1 MSFLPIFMTRYL
13 LTLLFSLQANFLIA
27 NNLFKK
33 NHLIESPCDSLITV
47 RVIHPS
53 CDKNNGI
60 IKLSAKMQNPT
71 FLWSDGNKDS
81 VRLDLAP
88 GFYSVSISDASGCSV
103 NQDYILYNFGTFVP
117 ISFQVTQLNGL
128 VKFQGSSYPNKEM
141 KWDFGDGTTD
151 YDNIVYHHYNS
162 NGVYNVT
169 YSVKQDCGHTTVS
182 KQVTV
187 TEHEKSDSEGFTAK
201 NLTSGFNY
209 GGDPK
214 YKACKC
220 AGKSFLKSD
229 ISSDLHRIYVFD
241 SQTDETT
248 PLPIEGGY
256 SRWGVNYEPPICYKD
271 KLYFSGK
278 NPAGRFVLY
287 KTDGTIE
294 GTSQLVLPDARYA
307 NNPNTFLI
315 HHDSLY
321 FKGEYIESGIN
332 GRGYLYKTDGNTIFP
347 LGQNSYELP
356 QVFND
361 KVIYRKTITYEN
373 SSIYIANQLDKPAI
387 TLFTSPY
394 GASDNVNGYI
404 KPLGEVNGYFLF
416 HANTA
421 PYGVELWRTDG
432 TIPGTQLVKDINP
445 GTASSHIQ
453 SFLIK
458 DGILYFTVYYNQRI
472 LWRSDG
478 TPEGTFALNDPETGL
493 PIKNVNALTS
503 FKSKLYFSASGIGS
517 SQAWVRYLWQTDG
530 TQNGTSRLYNTVTK
544 SLAYVAS
551 ADFLTFVSDSLY
563 LYYFKDNYTYDQS
576 EIWRTDGASKFQKL
590 DRLYCNPIPGFL
602 FADGFNRVYGPK
614 NNNNTSSPDLFILK
628 DYQIPVIN
636 DIAAYSG
643 DSVTAEYK
651 GNLKIDWYLPNRDY
665 CTEPPNSS
673 GNRFTFTN
681 TSNLANAPIRYIGV
695 DTEKGLASLAI
706 PLNVYT
712 IPNLYLQIDAIHRC
726 GSNDIKIIYHSSKP
740 YREGNQFLVNFYTAN
755 YELISTVEPVIAEN
769 TLMVNPPT
777 NARIFTV
784 KTTLPSQASSY
795 YSIPTTLTTY
805 RAQIFR
811 DKNIQ
816 LGDSTKLTLALFGRG
831 PFTFKFGEQLY
842 KDVWRTPFEI
852 YVKPTESTVYQ
863 LSDFEGIC
871 GLGVIDSPGS
881 LVRVSPPC
889 PPSFVH
895 QNSVLPMYYKTNG
908 TIESSGIISH
918 KADTIYQSNRIELL
932 PGFKADTGSKFTA
945 MGGGCN

>member
-1 MSFLPIFMTRYL
+1 MPLTLIMTRYL
-13 LTLLFSLQANFLIA
+13 LLLLFALQADLLIA

-33 NHLIESPCDSLITV
+33 NHLIESPCDSLITA
-47 RVIHPS
+47 RVINPS
-53 CDKNNGI
+53 CNNDNGI

-81 VRLDLAP
+81 VRLDLEP
-88 GFYSVSISDASGCSV
+88 GLYSVSISDASGCSV

-151 YDNIVYHHYNS
+151 YDNIVYHHYKS

-169 YSVKQDCGHTTVS
+169 YSVKQDCGHTSVS
-182 KQVTV
+182 KQVTI
-187 TEHEKSDSEGFTAK
+187 TEHEKSDSESFKAK
-201 NLTSGFNY
+201 NLTSGFVYNA
-209 GGDPK
+209 DIM

-220 AGKSFLKSD
+220 AGKSFLKTD
-229 ISSDLHRIYVFD
+229 LNSDLHRIYVFD
-241 SQTDETT
+241 SQTDEPTL
-248 PLPIEGGY
+248 LPIEAGY
-256 SRWGVNYEPPICYKD
+256 SRWGVNYEPPVCYKD

-278 NPAGRFVLY
+278 NPTGRFVLY
-287 KTDGTIE
+287 KTDGTVQ
-294 GTSQLVLPDARYA
+294 GTSQLVLPDARFA
-307 NNPNTFLI
+307 NNPNMFFI
-315 HHDSLY
+315 HRDTLY
-321 FKGEYIESGIN
+321 FKGEFIDSGIN

-356 QVFND
+356 QVFNN
-361 KVIYRKTITYEN
+361 KVIYRQTITYEN
-373 SSIYIANQLDKPAI
+373 SSLYIANQLDKPAS

-416 HANTA
+416 HANTT

-432 TIPGTQLVKDINP
+432 TVQGTQLVKDINP
-445 GTASSHIQ
+445 GTASSTISSH
-453 SFLIK
+453 LIN
-458 DGILYFTVYYNQRI
+458 DDILYITSNQGI

-493 PIKNVNALTS
+493 PLKNNGVLTP
-503 FKSKLYFSASGIGS
+503 FKSKLYFSVFGLGPFQTS
-517 SQAWVRYLWQTDG
+517 VKYLWQTDG
-530 TQNGTSRLYNTVTK
+530 TLNGASRLYNSVTK
-544 SLAYVAS
+544 SPAYVTTANLD
-551 ADFLTFVSDSLY
+551 AFVTDSLY
-563 LYYFKDNYTYDQS
+563 LYYFTDNDYAKS
-576 EIWRTDGASKFQKL
+576 EIWRTDGAGKFQKL
-590 DRLYCNPIPGFL
+590 DRLSCNPIPGFL

-614 NNNNTSSPDLFILK
+614 NYNQTSSPDLFILK
-628 DYQIPVIN
+628 DYQTPAIN

-673 GNRFTFTN
+673 GNRFTFIN
-681 TSNLANAPIRYIGV
+681 TSNLANVPIRYIGV
-695 DTEKGLASLAI
+695 DKGLTSLAI

-712 IPNLYLQIDAIHRC
+712 IPNLYWDIDAVHRC
-726 GSNDIKIIYHSSKP
+726 SSNDLRIMYHSSKP
-740 YREGNQFLVNFYTAN
+740 FRPGNQFRIKFYTSD
-755 YELISTVEPVIAEN
+755 YKLISTVVPVITGN
-769 TLMVNPPT
+769 TLTVNPPA
-777 NARIFTV
+777 NARMFTV
-784 KTTLPSQASSY
+784 QTTYPSQTSSY

-805 RAQIFR
+805 SAQVFK

-831 PFTFKFGEQLY
+831 PFTFKFGEQVY

-881 LVRVSPPC
+881 LVRVSLPC
-889 PPSFVH
+889 PPGFVH

-918 KADTIYQSNRIELL
+918 KADTIYQSSRIELL